1 MDTQTIIIAAISSGV
16 VGSLLVFAQ
25 FLIQRKD
32 AKADKNNEVL
42 DAIDKLDTK
51 INDLEKSI
59 AVVDQKSDRRNAI
72 VTRVRILRFEDELQ
86 EGKKHSKDSW
96 DQVISDCDSYN
107 TYCNGDGTPEH
118 PGHPEFKNGQT
129 EATVK
134 HIRHLYDERIEK
146 GDFR

>member
-1 MDTQTIIIAAISSGV
+1 M
-16 VGSLLVFAQ
+16 VGSLLVFVQ

-32 AKADKNNEVL
+32 SRADKNDKVL
-42 DAIDKLDTK
+42 DAIDRLDGK

-59 AVVDQKSDRRNAI
+59 AIVDQKSDRRNAV

-96 DQVISDCDSYN
+96 DQVISDCDSYDL
-107 TYCNGDGTPEH
+107 YCHGDGTDEH
-118 PGHPEFKNGQT
+118 PGHPDFKNGQT